1 MAKKITYCLMDDVPI
16 PLLFSLGACDQINDR
31 LGDVDAFLDLF
42 RAEESPEEKA
52 IREEIERDMTPEE
65 KQAQARRKPSWRLG
79 DVLPF
84 AFATLAREG
93 QRYMGEA
100 VTITEEWVN
109 LHASP
114 GDIENMTLAVVKAL
128 AQGMSTR
135 HITAEEEEDLVA
147 KVLAKNAVG
156 ATA

>member
-52 IREEIERDMTPEE
+52 IREEMERDMTPEE

-93 QRYMGEA
+93 QRYLGEA
-100 VTITEEWVN
+100 VTITEDWVN
-109 LHASP
+109 LHANRNKAPAPDGEAGSAVEQPAGDLP
-114 GDIENMTLAVVKAL
+114 GGRE
-128 AQGMSTR
+128 
-135 HITAEEEEDLVA
+135 
-147 KVLAKNAVG
+147 G
-156 ATA
+156 AGPVHGLRRC